1 MIAHSV
7 KGLLLLP
14 WAMSIQE
21 ETLGGGLLGAGAG
34 SVLLGISDS
43 LKTCLAAWKVGV

>member
-21 ETLGGGLLGAGAG
+21 ETLGGGGSPGSWGWQRVAGY
-34 SVLLGISDS
+34 
-43 LKTCLAAWKVGV
+43 K